1 MKSIYLRPRTVIIE
15 VALEKICA
23 LSEEIPIGE
32 GSGGN
37 TPEVKAWSGQRG
49 ASNPVSW
56 DDDWE

>member
-1 MKSIYLRPRTVIIE
+1 MIIE